1 MNELIINGIDHSKF
15 DLEWAKRGG
24 VCTIDKT
31 TEQQYKNDSN
41 LLLKMVEQKDKKAAF
56 FIDLLDKDPLFRM
69 PLLLSGV
76 RMATPSECAEAG
88 IEYIEPPIMWRDI
101 ESAPIDR
108 YITVWCDY
116 HKIAESAI
124 FESIKNNFRNCSGL
138 LIINPTHWMPL
149 PQPSKDA

>member
-1 MNELIINGIDHSKF
+1 MQTENLIINGIDYSVF

-76 RMATPSECAEAG
+76 RMATEEECRDAG
-88 IEYIEPPIMWRDI
+88 VRYIEPPMQWRDI
-101 ESAPIDR
+101 ESAPD
-108 YITVWCDY
+108 D
-116 HKIAESAI
+116 E
-124 FESIKNNFRNCSGL
+124 L
-138 LIINPTHWMPL
+138 LITFARGHVDYTYKDGMKEDGSYTWTPTHWMPL
-149 PQPSKDA
+149 PQPPKDA